1 MKWIQE
7 PFTQSELTVINV
19 WNSSCTSCEKEMGI
33 LESLSQEYAGRGVQ
47 ILGLIQGV
55 TDVKDADSLAVVNS
69 AGINYTQLLD
79 SEEFSQLYLK
89 DLGPLPSTILLTARE
104 MSWARWKAAARM
116 PFNGNPR

>member
-1 MKWIQE
+1 
-7 PFTQSELTVINV
+7 
-19 WNSSCTSCEKEMGI
+19 MGI

-79 SEEFSQLYLK
+79 SEEFSQLY
-89 DLGPLPSTILLTARE
+89 
-104 MSWARWKAAARM
+104 
-116 PFNGNPR
+116 

>member
-1 MKWIQE
+1 M
-7 PFTQSELTVINV
+7 PVGAS
-19 WNSSCTSCEKEMGI
+19 
-33 LESLSQEYAGRGVQ
+33 R

-89 DLGPLPSTILLTARE
+89 DLALFHPPFLLTARE
-104 MSWARWKAAARM
+104 MPWARWKAAARM